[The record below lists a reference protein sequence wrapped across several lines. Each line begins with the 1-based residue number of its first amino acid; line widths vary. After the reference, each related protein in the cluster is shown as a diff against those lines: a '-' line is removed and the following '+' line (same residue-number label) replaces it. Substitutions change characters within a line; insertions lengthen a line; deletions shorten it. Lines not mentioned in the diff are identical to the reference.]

1 MFAAATSLF
10 TRTNVSQNYVI
21 CTPGQAPSP
30 PIPSS
35 SGVGSVLPVAPPAPP
50 FKIGLWRVQS
60 ASHKLTGKRVSVWSF
75 DKRGPDVEKLGPQS
89 KERVVEGLKSE
100 VSEDALIS

>member
-10 TRTNVSQNYVI
+10 ARTNLSQNYV
-21 CTPGQAPSP
+21 TYAPGQASS
-30 PIPSS
+30 PIPSG
-35 SGVGSVLPVAPPAPP
+35 SGPGSVLPIAPPAPP

-75 DKRGPDVEKLGPQS
+75 DKRGQEVDKLGPQA
-89 KERVVEGLKSE
+89 KERVTEVLKSE
-100 VSEDALIS
+100 VSEGALI